1 MNIELHR
8 ETGNQA
14 TSVSNTPDIHGG
26 LQWLSSV
33 NDIRQ
38 QELSKDNQLLEF
50 IHGYR

>member
-14 TSVSNTPDIHGG
+14 TSVSDTSDIHGG
-26 LQWLSSV
+26 LQWLSFV
-33 NDIRQ
+33 NDITQ
-38 QELSKDNQLLEF
+38 QELSNANQLLEF